1 MERGLLIKCCTVPMW
16 NITAEDFL
24 MFLFVF
30 EPYVSANI
38 HVWFGN
44 EASHSMRLFIKD
56 SLTLCSRVQLKPL
69 NSTCRERRVEQ
80 AQKDLILIPAL
91 RSQARHIIS
100 CLNIGFL
107 KCEMW
112 RIFTAFLFPVVVKN
126 KWNNAYENIFIFKKM
141 KPTDLKRS
149 SSVSCDK

>member
-1 MERGLLIKCCTVPMW
+1 
-16 NITAEDFL
+16 

-44 EASHSMRLFIKD
+44 GASHSMRLFIKAW
-56 SLTLCSRVQLKPL
+56 VQLKPL

-80 AQKDLILIPAL
+80 ARKDLILIPAV

-107 KCEMW
+107 KCEMG

-126 KWNNAYENIFIFKKM
+126 K
-141 KPTDLKRS
+141 
-149 SSVSCDK
+149 